1 MNRAK
6 NTANDVLCLTICAL
20 SLAAIFYFGNTLYNY
35 LATAIA
41 ILVVAL
47 FSFSRRENMPV
58 LLFVIGVQLLE
69 FSLSLMLER
78 VQLLQLT
85 AASLLD
91 LLLAFCIVHYHNDPA
106 LYKFFKINQPAKR
119 VPQVYLI
126 SLVLAFSSLF
136 SFLMA
141 GEVMFYYIDK
151 TIFNGEI
158 PFFYSISGPVKL
170 TIKVLFDL
178 AIWSLLLD
186 PTRWKF
192 LRKIEQRFDL

>member
-6 NTANDVLCLTICAL
+6 NTAKDLLCLTICAL

-41 ILVVAL
+41 ILTVSI
-47 FSFSRRENMPV
+47 FSLSRRENLPI
-58 LLFVIGVQLLE
+58 LLFVIGIQLLE
-69 FSLSLMLER
+69 FTLGTMLEA

-85 AASLLD
+85 AVSLLD
-91 LLLAFCIVHYHNDPA
+91 LLLAFFIVHYHKDRT
-106 LYKFFKINQPAKR
+106 LYKLFKVTEPTRR
-119 VPQVYLI
+119 VPQVYLL

-141 GEVMFYYIDK
+141 GEIMFYYVDEN
-151 TIFNGEI
+151 FFQGEV
-158 PFFYSISGPVKL
+158 PFFYSISSSAKL
-170 TIKVLFDL
+170 TLKVCFDL

>member
-6 NTANDVLCLTICAL
+6 NTAKDLLCLTVCTL

-35 LATAIA
+35 LATTIA
-41 ILVVAL
+41 ILTVGF
-47 FSFSRRENMPV
+47 FSLSRRENLPI
-58 LLFVIGVQLLE
+58 LLFVIGIQLLE
-69 FSLSLMLER
+69 FTLGTMLER

-106 LYKFFKINQPAKR
+106 LRRLFKINEPVKR

-151 TIFNGEI
+151 NIFNGEV
-158 PFFYSISGPVKL
+158 PLFYSISGSVKL

-178 AIWSLLLD
+178 AIWSLLLT
-186 PTRWKF
+186 PGHWKF
-192 LRKIEQRFDL
+192 LRRIEQRFDL